1 MRQLVGL
8 QTIPEDTA
16 RTRFEYTWREDQK
29 SVDRQSE
36 IEQALAASRTII
48 TEHPYFHEFPTQ
60 DEQHFQATEEYILH
74 FHRWGPPVQDD
85 ASRLAD
91 QTSPE
96 APSMAVQIELAS
108 LKAERDSLRQL
119 VAERDEQLTDQRQL
133 QKELAQA
140 RAELQR
146 RDQELA
152 RVNITL
158 EKSRKRARGQAYP
171 P

>member
-16 RTRFEYTWREDQK
+16 RTRFEYTSREDQK

-36 IEQALAASRTII
+36 IEQAIAASLTII
-48 TEHPYFHEFPTQ
+48 TEHPYFPEFPTQ
-60 DEQHFQATEEYILH
+60 NEQHFQATEEYILH

-96 APSMAVQIELAS
+96 APSMAIQIELAS

-119 VAERDEQLTDQRQL
+119 VAERDEQLTDQCQL

-146 RDQELA
+146 RDQELT
-152 RVNITL
+152 R
-158 EKSRKRARGQAYP
+158 
-171 P
+171 